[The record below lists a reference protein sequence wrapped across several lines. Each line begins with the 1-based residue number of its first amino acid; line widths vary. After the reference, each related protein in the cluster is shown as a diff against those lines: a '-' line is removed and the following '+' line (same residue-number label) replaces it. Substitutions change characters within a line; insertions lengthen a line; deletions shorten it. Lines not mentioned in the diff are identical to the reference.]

1 MKGTDMLHRIIEQL
15 DRIEKKLDGKY
26 TNKYLNIRQVSD
38 LTSVSTSTIRRAI
51 QRGDLKCIKNLGK
64 LLILEKAVRK
74 WLDD

>member
-1 MKGTDMLHRIIEQL
+1 MLHRIIEQL

-26 TNKYLNIRQVSD
+26 TNRYLNIRQVSD

-51 QRGDLKCIKNLGK
+51 QRGDLKCIKKLGK
-64 LLILEKAVRK
+64 LLFLEKEVRK